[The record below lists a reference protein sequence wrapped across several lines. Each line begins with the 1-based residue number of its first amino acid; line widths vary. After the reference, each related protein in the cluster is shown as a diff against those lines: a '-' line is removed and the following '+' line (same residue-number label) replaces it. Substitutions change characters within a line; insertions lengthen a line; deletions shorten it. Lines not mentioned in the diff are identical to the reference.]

1 VIGVE
6 DLRPGDRRQ
15 EVEAGVEAPGA
26 QEVGAGEVAARED
39 AASRIV
45 HLHQPGNPPNAT
57 EMIQDRGIGLEQ
69 AVPQNQSPHRAR
81 RLSRRFPRKEAS

>member
-1 VIGVE
+1 MIGVE
-6 DLRPGDRRQ
+6 DLRRGDRRQ

-45 HLHQPGNPPNAT
+45 HLHQVLYGN
-57 EMIQDRGIGLEQ
+57 DFR
-69 AVPQNQSPHRAR
+69 V
-81 RLSRRFPRKEAS
+81 

>member
-1 VIGVE
+1 MVIGVE
-6 DLRPGDRRQ
+6 DLRRGDRRQ

-45 HLHQPGNPPNAT
+45 HLHQ
-57 EMIQDRGIGLEQ
+57 
-69 AVPQNQSPHRAR
+69 V
-81 RLSRRFPRKEAS
+81 

>member
-6 DLRPGDRRQ
+6 DLRQGDRRQ
-15 EVEAGVEAPGA
+15 EVEAGVGAPGA
-26 QEVGAGEVAARED
+26 QEVGAGEVAAQGD
-39 AASRIV
+39 VASQIG

-69 AVPQNQSPHRAR
+69 AALQNQSPHRAR
-81 RLSRRFPRKEAS
+81 MQDHL